1 MAMVDVTAV
10 EELGDL
16 AFFDLFFRILNFFT
30 AFRLLDV
37 AFTAN
42 ASVSSF
48 TFKKKQQ
55 NVNDFHIMKE
65 VAFKVQF
72 LCEGRVSRFNNFS
85 FQLNILFEHLL
96 SICSVSVQTKNMHA

>member
-16 AFFDLFFRILNFFT
+16 AFFDLFFRILKFFT

-48 TFKKKQQ
+48 TFKKKAT
-55 NVNDFHIMKE
+55 E
-65 VAFKVQF
+65 
-72 LCEGRVSRFNNFS
+72 CEW
-85 FQLNILFEHLL
+85 L
-96 SICSVSVQTKNMHA
+96 SHHEGSGIQSAVFVWGKS